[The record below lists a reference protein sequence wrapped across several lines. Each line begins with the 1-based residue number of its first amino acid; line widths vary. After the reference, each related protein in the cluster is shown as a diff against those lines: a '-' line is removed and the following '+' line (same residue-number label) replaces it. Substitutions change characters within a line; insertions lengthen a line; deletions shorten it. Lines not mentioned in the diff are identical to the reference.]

1 MRINLNYNLRDFI
14 FSILIFTFLLTN
26 TSTLYSQNNVIEPL
40 YKNCSNVQ
48 NLNIEQKNTTTL
60 EISQAKEDDNINK
73 NESPKISFVNSRLS
87 Q

>member
-1 MRINLNYNLRDFI
+1 MKNLNLNFKKMRINLNYNLRDFI

-48 NLNIEQKNTTTL
+48 NLNIEQKTL
-60 EISQAKEDDNINK
+60 QH
-73 NESPKISFVNSRLS
+73 
-87 Q
+87 